1 MKTPKTTAVVGI
13 QWGDEGK
20 GKIVDILAEQ
30 SDYVVRYQAGGNAGH
45 TVVVDG
51 KKHVLHLVPSG
62 ILHRKPVCVIGNGVV
77 IEPAQFLQ
85 EVSDLRAKGVKVD
98 RKNLLVSDRAHVVMP
113 YHKLGDALAESASA
127 GKIGTT
133 KRGIGP
139 CYADKASRKGFRV
152 CDLFNEFLF
161 KERLV
166 RTIVERNKTV
176 TALYGAAPVDAD
188 RIFAEYRGYAREM
201 EPFVADTTT
210 QLNEAIDAGKRVM
223 FEGAQG
229 TLLDIDFGTYPY
241 VTSSNSD
248 ALGISAGSG
257 VPPRKIGAV
266 LGVAKA
272 YCTRVGEGPFPSELK
287 DSLGE
292 RLRETGSEYGA
303 TTGRPRR
310 CGWFDVVSTR
320 HAVMINGVD
329 SLAITK
335 LDVLSGLEEI
345 RVVVAYRIDG
355 KRVERV
361 PADTSL
367 LDRVEPVTETFAG
380 WKDDLTVV
388 KSFEKLPR
396 NARAYLKALE
406 QAVGV
411 PISMVS
417 VGSERSQTIER

>member
-30 SDYVVRYQAGGNAGH
+30 SDYVVRYQGGGNAGH

>member
-1 MKTPKTTAVVGI
+1 MKAPKSTAVVGI

-30 SDYVVRYQAGGNAGH
+30 SDYVVRYQGGGNAGH

-77 IEPAQFLQ
+77 VEPAQFLQ
-85 EVSDLRAKGVKVD
+85 EVRELREKGVKVD
-98 RKNLLVSDRAHVVMP
+98 RKNLLVSDRAHMVMP

-139 CYADKASRKGFRV
+139 CYADKAARKGFRL
-152 CDLFNEFLF
+152 CDLFNEGLF

-188 RIFAEYRGYAREM
+188 RIFAEYRGYAKEM
-201 EPFVADTTT
+201 EPFTADTTT
-210 QLNEAIDAGKRVM
+210 VLNEAIDAGKRVM

-229 TLLDIDFGTYPY
+229 SLLDIDFGTYPY

-248 ALGISAGSG
+248 ALGICAGSG

-272 YCTRVGEGPFPSELK
+272 YCTRVGEGPFPSELT
-287 DSLGE
+287 DALGE

-345 RVVVAYRIDG
+345 RMVVAYRIDG
-355 KRVERV
+355 KREDRV
-361 PADTSL
+361 PADTSK
-367 LDRVEPVTETFAG
+367 LDRVETVTEGFAG
-380 WKDDLTVV
+380 WKEDLTGV
-388 KSFEKLPR
+388 KSFEKLPKA
-396 NARAYLKALE
+396 ARAYLKALE